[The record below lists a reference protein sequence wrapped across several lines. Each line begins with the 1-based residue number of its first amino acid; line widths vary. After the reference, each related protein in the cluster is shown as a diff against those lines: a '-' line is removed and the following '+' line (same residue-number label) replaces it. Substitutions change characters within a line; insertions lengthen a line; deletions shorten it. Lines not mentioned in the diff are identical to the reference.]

1 MKDFT
6 LKFGKFNGQM
16 FLSTPLSYQSWL
28 LSQDWFKIPSDAQ
41 QLKTYALLECG
52 NVHTEDLSYEDAIE
66 MQDRHQRCFPQNRW
80 DIIPQNQIGGL
91 EKMEGM
97 LERHSR
103 ISARYF
109 N

>member
-1 MKDFT
+1 MENFI
-6 LKFGKFNGQM
+6 LKFGKFKGQL
-16 FLSTPLSYQSWL
+16 FLSTPNSYQNWL
-28 LSQDWFKIPSDAQ
+28 LSQDWFKIPTEVQ
-41 QLKTYALLECG
+41 QVKTYALLESG
-52 NVHTEDLSYEDAIE
+52 NVHTEDLFYEEAIE
-66 MQDRHQRCFPQNRW
+66 AQARHQRCFPEMSW
-80 DIIPQNQIGGL
+80 TIVPQNQINGL